1 MKTFIEAKTWLVL
14 AFISLAFSACNNEDK
29 RPSAPDYNPYIGA
42 FTSGMI
48 SKSSPIQV
56 RLAADYSDSASRA
69 DILKEDIFSIKPKS
83 KGSLMWTDDRTIRFI
98 PDEDWKSGK
107 TYQVTV
113 DLDKMLETGREYKK
127 FSFSFTVIE
136 QRINVDVDA
145 FAPYNS
151 NDLKWNK
158 ITGTLVTSDLAGDDN
173 IAEIISAKQDNNPLP
188 VTWIHNAGSR
198 THTFTIDS
206 VARGD
211 NESNVIISYDGD
223 PVDSDSE
230 GEVTYRVPA
239 LGEFILM
246 NHRVVQ
252 HPDQYMVLQ
261 FSDPLKQQQDLEGL
275 IVVENLDDV
284 TFAIDG
290 NQVRIYPA
298 VRQMGSF
305 TVNIDPGIKNSMG
318 YRFNEQ
324 TKLVIAFESI
334 KPAVRFP
341 GKGVIIPSSGKL
353 HLPFQ
358 AVNLKAVDV
367 KVIKIFEDN
376 VAQFLQVNHLDGS
389 NQLARAGR
397 LIKMKK
403 IDLISGEPLDYG
415 SWHTFGLN
423 LQEII
428 TPERGAIYRVE
439 IDFRPAYSLYP
450 CQGESGES
458 FAETAAD
465 MDEEFET
472 ELKKYDGGRNY
483 YYNNYN
489 YAEYNWED
497 RDNPCTPSYY
507 MHGTTKSRNVLASDL
522 GLIAKQVIQGK
533 LEVFVSDLITTDPLS
548 GVEIRALN
556 YQQQVTG
563 TGTTDKNGKAS
574 VQTNGTAFLIV
585 ANYKEQKGYLR
596 VDDASSLS
604 LSNFDVSGQVTQ
616 QGMKGFVYCE
626 RGVWRPGDSIFV
638 NFILEDP
645 ADQLPDNYPVILN
658 LYNPLGQFVYKS
670 VINQPVNNFYAF
682 HLHTSSDAPTG
693 NWRAE
698 IKAGGAVFNKTL
710 KVETIKPNR
719 LKINF
724 DLPGE
729 VLGLANQSDFAD
741 LSVSWLHGANAGAL
755 RTTVNLTLSPVNTS
769 FKGYEKYEFD
779 DPSRRYEGT
788 DDKIIFDKRANE
800 KGYAR
805 VPLILPEAQ
814 RAPGMLKAKF
824 VIRAFEE
831 AGDFSIR
838 TASKPYSPYRE
849 YVGLQLPEKNTHRHA
864 LITDT
869 AHAIQVVTLD
879 AEGNPVSRSGL
890 KATVYKLDWRWW
902 WQATDDNLAGW
913 ISRSHNRPVKEA
925 TINTS
930 AGRGTFNFRVNYPQW
945 GRYFIRIYDPASGH
959 STGKIVYVDWP
970 SWVTRDSREVP
981 GGATMLSFSADKEKY
996 QPGDMANFSFPSSKD
1011 GRALVSIEGGD
1022 RIHDIFW
1029 LNTEQDE
1036 TSFQIKISEE
1046 MAPNVYAFITLVQP
1060 HAQTANDL
1068 PIRMYGVTRVNVE
1081 DPGTRLI
1088 PVMKMPEVLKPE
1100 EEFKLTVSEKNDR
1113 EMTYTVA
1120 LVDEGI
1126 LDLTNFK
1133 TPQPWDAFYAKE
1145 ALGVKTWDIYN
1156 MVLGAYGGK
1165 IQSLY
1170 NIGGDDEITEA
1181 PDADRAKRFKPMVKF
1196 LGPFILKKG
1205 KTNTHVISVP
1215 NYVGSV
1221 RTMVVAGNGHAYG
1234 AEDETTPVR
1243 KPLMALATLPR
1254 VAGPGETIRMPVTV
1268 FAMEDNIKNVQVSLE
1283 TGDLI
1288 ESTGPN
1294 MQKISFAEK
1303 GEQLVFFDLK
1313 VKDNTGIA
1321 RVRVDVK
1328 GGGEKAYDET
1338 ELQVRNPNPRITRT
1352 FNMMLDAG
1360 EEKSISYQIPGMDGT
1375 RQGLVEFSSIP
1386 SVDFGRRL
1394 KYLLRYP
1401 HGCIEQTVSSAFP
1414 QLFLQ
1419 DVMETDADFEI
1430 IVEQNV
1436 TAALNRIQLFAL
1448 GDGSLSYWPGNTATS
1463 DWGTTYAGHFIL
1475 EAEDKAYTLPV
1486 GLKNKWLS
1494 YQRKAARNWKPSGS
1508 SEYYAYR
1515 QPYLEQAYRLY
1526 TLAKA
1531 GSPEMGA
1538 MNRMREMKNIS
1549 LQARWRLAAAYA
1561 LAGQED
1567 VASAMVNN
1575 ASTEVPQY
1583 SGFYSSYGSAL
1594 RDKAMILETMVL
1606 LNQRERGMELVQ
1618 YIAERLSS
1626 TQWLSTQTTAYGLL
1640 GIARYAGGSNTDRE
1654 MDFTYSINNNGKE
1667 RAKTK
1672 LPLLNAPLP
1681 VEQAQGKITVENK
1694 SDGVLFIS
1702 VIGSGKPLAGE
1713 EVPASQNLKMNIR
1726 YLDLE
1731 GNPIDVSNLVLGT
1744 DFKAFVSVT
1753 NPGTIGLYKEMALTH
1768 IFPSGWEIRNIRLEQ
1783 GAPQSNANYE
1793 YQDIRDDRVLTY
1805 FDIGP
1810 GSTKTFEILLNAT
1823 YTGRF
1828 YLPGVVCEAMYEE
1841 NIHANS
1847 AGQWVLI
1854 SRQGSQ

>member
-1 MKTFIEAKTWLVL
+1 MKTFIEAKKWLVL
-14 AFISLAFSACNNEDK
+14 ALISLAISACNKEDK
-29 RPSAPDYNPYIGA
+29 KAAVPDYNPYIGA

-48 SKSSPIQV
+48 SKSSPVQV
-56 RLAADYSDSASRA
+56 RLAADYGDSASRA
-69 DILKEDIFSIKPKS
+69 DILNENIFSLKPNS
-83 KGSLMWTDDRTIRFI
+83 KGTLMWTDSRTIRFI
-98 PDEDWKSGK
+98 PHEDWESGK
-107 TYQVTV
+107 TYEVTL
-113 DLDKMLETGREYKK
+113 DLSKMLETEREFRK
-127 FSFSFTVIE
+127 FGFSFTVIE
-136 QRINVDVDA
+136 QRIHVEVDA
-145 FAPYNS
+145 FEPYSADN
-151 NDLKWNK
+151 LKWNK
-158 ITGTLVTSDLAGDDN
+158 VTGTLVTSDLASDEN
-173 IAEIISAKQDNNPLP
+173 VEEVILATQDKTPLP
-188 VTWIHNAGSR
+188 VTWNHDAGTR
-198 THTFTIDS
+198 THSFTIDS
-206 VARGD
+206 VVRGED
-211 NESNVIISYDGD
+211 ESNVVISYKGK
-223 PVDSDSE
+223 PVGSDSK
-230 GEVTYRVPA
+230 GEVTYRIPA

-246 NHRVVQ
+246 DHRVVQ
-252 HPDQYMVLQ
+252 HPDQYMILQ
-261 FSDPLKQQQDLEGL
+261 FSDPLYQQQDMEGL

-298 VRQMGSF
+298 VRQMGNF

-341 GKGVIIPSSGKL
+341 GEGVIIPSSGEL

-358 AVNLKAVDV
+358 AVNLKAIDV

-376 VAQFLQVNHLDGS
+376 VAQFLQVNQLDGS

-415 SWHTFGLN
+415 SWQTFGLN
-423 LQEII
+423 LEEII

-439 IDFRPAYSLYP
+439 INFRPTYSLYP
-450 CQGESGES
+450 CQGESGDS

-465 MDEEFET
+465 MEEEFRE
-472 ELKKYDGGRNY
+472 ELKKYDGGRHY

-489 YAEYNWED
+489 YADYNWED
-497 RDNPCTPSYY
+497 RDDPCTPSYY
-507 MHGTTKSRNVLASDL
+507 MRGNSESRNVLASDL
-522 GLIAKQVIQGK
+522 GMIAKQVIPGK

-548 GVEIRALN
+548 GVEIQALN

-563 TGTTDKNGKAS
+563 TGTTDKNGRAS
-574 VQTNGTAFLIV
+574 VETDGKSFLII
-585 ANYKEQKGYLR
+585 ASYEEQKGYLR

-616 QGMKGFVYCE
+616 EGMKGFVYSE

-638 NFILEDP
+638 NLILEDP

-682 HLHTSSDAPTG
+682 HLHTSPDAPTG

-729 VLGLANQSDFAD
+729 VLGLPGQSDYAD

-755 RTTVNLTLSPVNTS
+755 RATVNLTLSPVNTS
-769 FKGYEKYEFD
+769 FKGYERYEFD
-779 DPSRRYEGT
+779 DPSRRYEET
-788 DDKIIFDKRANE
+788 DDKVIYDKHVNE
-800 KGYAR
+800 EGFAR
-805 VPLILPEAQ
+805 VPLNLPEAQ

-849 YVGLQLPEKNTHRHA
+849 YVGIQLPEQNTHRNA

-879 AEGNPVSRSGL
+879 AEGNLVSRSGL
-890 KATVYKLDWRWW
+890 KVSVYKLDWRWW

-913 ISRSHNRPVKEA
+913 ISRSHNRPVKET

-970 SWVTRDSREVP
+970 SWVNRDSREVP
-981 GGATMLSFSADKEKY
+981 GGSTMLSFSADKEKY
-996 QPGDMANFSFPSSKD
+996 QPGDMATFSFPSSKD

-1036 TSFQIKISEE
+1036 TSFQLKISEE

-1081 DPGTRLI
+1081 DPETRLQ
-1088 PVMKMPEVLKPE
+1088 PVIEMPEVLKPE
-1100 EEFKLTVSEKNDR
+1100 DEFKLKVSEKNDR

-1120 LVDEGI
+1120 VVDEGI

-1133 TPQPWDAFYAKE
+1133 TPQPWDAFYAQE

-1196 LGPFILKKG
+1196 LGPFTLKKG

-1234 AEDETTPVR
+1234 AEEETTPVR

-1288 ESTGPN
+1288 ESTGTRTQTIN
-1294 MQKISFAEK
+1294 FTEK
-1303 GEQLVFFDLK
+1303 GEQIVFFDLM
-1313 VKDNTGIA
+1313 VRDNIGVA

-1328 GGGEKAYDET
+1328 GNGEKAYDET

-1352 FNMMLDAG
+1352 FNMMLNAG
-1360 EEKSISYQIPGMDGT
+1360 EEKSLAYQIPGMDGT
-1375 RQGLVEFSSIP
+1375 REGLIEFSSIP
-1386 SVDFGRRL
+1386 PVDFGRRL

-1414 QLFLQ
+1414 QLFLE
-1419 DVMETDADFEI
+1419 DVMETDANFKSMTA
-1430 IVEQNV
+1430 QNV
-1436 TAALNRIQLFAL
+1436 SAALKRIQLFSQ
-1448 GDGSLSYWPGNTATS
+1448 GDGSFSYWPGNSGTS
-1463 DWGTTYAGHFIL
+1463 DWGTTYAGHFML
-1475 EAEDKAYTLPV
+1475 EAEDKGYTLPV

-1494 YQRKAARNWKPSGS
+1494 YQRKAARNWKPTRSNG
-1508 SEYYAYR
+1508 YYTYR

-1526 TLAKA
+1526 SLAKA
-1531 GSPEMGA
+1531 GAPEMGA
-1538 MNRMREMKNIS
+1538 MNRMREMKGIS
-1549 LQARWRLAAAYA
+1549 LQAKWRLAAAYA

-1567 VASAMVNN
+1567 VANALTNN

-1594 RDKAMILETMVL
+1594 RDRAMILETMVL
-1606 LNQRERGMELVQ
+1606 LNQRERGMDLVQ
-1618 YIAERLSS
+1618 QIAERLSS
-1626 TQWLSTQTTAYGLL
+1626 ERWLSTQTTAYALL
-1640 GIARYAGGSNTDRE
+1640 SIARYAGGSNEDRE

-1667 RAKTK
+1667 KAKTK
-1672 LPLLNAPLP
+1672 LPLLNAALP
-1681 VEQAQGKITVENK
+1681 VENAQGKITVENN
-1694 SDGVLFIS
+1694 SGGVLFVR

-1713 EVPASQNLKMNIR
+1713 EEPASQNLKMNIR
-1726 YLDLE
+1726 YLDLD
-1731 GNPIDVSNLVLGT
+1731 GNPIDVADLQQGT
-1744 DFKAFVSVT
+1744 DFKALVSVT

-1768 IFPSGWEIRNIRLEQ
+1768 IFPTGWEIRNTRLEQ
-1783 GAPQSNANYE
+1783 GASSSNTNFE

-1810 GSTKTFEILLNAT
+1810 GTTKTFEVLLNAT

-1828 YLPGVVCEAMYEE
+1828 YLPGVVCEAMYED

-1847 AGQWVLI
+1847 AGHWVLI
-1854 SRQGSQ
+1854 TRQD